1 MLFGQFEGK
10 SRPNQSL
17 EKVLFQMRSEALMLE
32 VVEELGLNVRYF
44 HEGEFRESE
53 YYRNCPINI
62 KLHNPEVAAF
72 MSFKVRCKENLPPE
86 IIDYSGNHV
95 KVNKDSEFEIG
106 YDRFT
111 INVINPQF
119 TGDILVRTTSYEG
132 SVGSFMNKFQSSID
146 NAPAGILRFNFYDP
160 IGSRGVDVINT
171 IVECYNVNDIKEK
184 QQISNNT
191 SHFITE
197 RLAKINNEL
206 DSAETNVVRFQQLN
220 QYVAQDG
227 VNQVMQQKIQA
238 SEKLQQLKNERNV
251 LSNIESILR
260 DKGDN
265 KYRLLPMSPTG
276 GIPTIVNVVNQ
287 YNELILRRNKM
298 LGNANEKSPA
308 IVRITSQIDNMKI
321 GVADAV
327 GEAVKLLDS
336 EYKMAQRES
345 NIASAQVY

>member
-1 MLFGQFEGK
+1 MFSDMPHIDSPSPKVSEKETQQMFDPVKIKDKLRKFWWMFAFTIPLALGGGFYYIKSSIPVERASGTVLVDGLTETTSPADMVFGQFEGK
-10 SRPNQSL
+10 SRSNKSL

-44 HEGEFRESE
+44 HEGKFRESE

-160 IGSRGVDVINT
+160 IGNRGVDVINT

-191 SHFITE
+191 SHFINE
-197 RLAKINNEL
+197 RLDKINNEL

-251 LSNIESILR
+251 LSNIEIGRASCR
-260 DKGDN
+260 ERV
-265 KYRLLPMSPTG
+265 Y
-276 GIPTIVNVVNQ
+276 V
-287 YNELILRRNKM
+287 
-298 LGNANEKSPA
+298 LG
-308 IVRITSQIDNMKI
+308 
-321 GVADAV
+321 
-327 GEAVKLLDS
+327 
-336 EYKMAQRES
+336 
-345 NIASAQVY
+345 